1 MATRLWLSGAVA
13 PPIALGEAMAAMVG
27 SNFGA
32 NLSCERIGRFEWIYI
47 YDTYMILILS
57 YMMICK
63 AKGSK
68 PAGVACTM
76 LLRSRWSCSFARID
90 LNCKEDLK

>member
-1 MATRLWLSGAVA
+1 MKNVAFWQTLSNAQQRSAMATRLWLSGAVA

-47 YDTYMILILS
+47 YMILI
-57 YMMICK
+57 
-63 AKGSK
+63 
-68 PAGVACTM
+68 
-76 LLRSRWSCSFARID
+76 
-90 LNCKEDLK
+90 